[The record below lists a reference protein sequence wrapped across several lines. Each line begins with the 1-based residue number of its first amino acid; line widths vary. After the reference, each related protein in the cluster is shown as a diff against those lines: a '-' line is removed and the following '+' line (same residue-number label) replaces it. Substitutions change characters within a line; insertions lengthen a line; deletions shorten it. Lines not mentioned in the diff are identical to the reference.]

1 MRRLSLLVIAFFVLL
16 LVLPRVA
23 IAQNGITVLSS
34 GYMVVFPYGIT
45 FDLEV
50 EGSAE
55 ITDIDLE
62 YRLNRLSLVPVS
74 CRVDVDFTPGK
85 RVSASYDWNMQETG
99 GLPPGA
105 EVEYWWRVEDASGSS
120 IETPPAT
127 IAYDDL
133 RFDWKSLSSGQ
144 LTLYWYQG
152 DETFAQELV
161 DAADEALQ
169 RLASDI
175 GVSLERAVKVYIY
188 ASSHDLLGALVFPY
202 EWTGGLAFTD
212 FGIIA
217 IGIAPDDLTWG
228 RRAMAH
234 ELAHLVIHQAVF
246 GPFGDLPTWL
256 DEGLA
261 VHAEGELGSTLGQ
274 RLEEAIS
281 RDELISVRS
290 LASSFPA
297 DLDEAVLSYA
307 ESYSVVQFLLD
318 DYGRERMQELLGVF
332 REGSSYDDALM
343 EVYGFDTDGLEAR
356 WRESLGLGPWPT
368 ATPDAGGG
376 FLGCSISLKTGSGP
390 SDGWGLIALGAL
402 ILAPA
407 MVFALGRMGRG
418 R

>member
-1 MRRLSLLVIAFFVLL
+1 MRRLAPFVIAFLVLL
-16 LVLPRVA
+16 LHLPTVA
-23 IAQNGITVLSS
+23 VAEDGITVLNS

-45 FDLEV
+45 FNLEV
-50 EGSAE
+50 ESSAE

-85 RVSASYDWNMQETG
+85 NVSASYDWNLQETG

-120 IETPPAT
+120 IETPPST

-152 DETFAQELV
+152 DDAFAQELM
-161 DAADEALQ
+161 DAADEALE
-169 RLASDI
+169 RLTSDI

-188 ASSHDLLGALVFPY
+188 ASSEDLLGALVFPY

-217 IGIAPDDLTWG
+217 IGIAPDDLSWG

-246 GPFGDLPTWL
+246 GPFGQLPTWL

-261 VHAEGELGSTLGQ
+261 VHAEGELRSEFGR

-281 RDELISVRS
+281 RNQLISVRS

-297 DLDEAVLSYA
+297 DLDEAMLSYA

-318 DYGRERMQELLGVF
+318 NYGRERMQQLLGVF
-332 REGSSYDDALM
+332 REGSSYDGALM

-356 WRESLGLGPWPT
+356 WRQSLGLGPRPT
-368 ATPDAGGG
+368 ATPEADGG
-376 FLGCSISLKTGSGP
+376 FLECSILSKTGAGASGR
-390 SDGWGLIALGAL
+390 WAFIALGAL
-402 ILAPA
+402 VLVPA
-407 MVFALGRMGRG
+407 MVFAVGRLRGGR
-418 R
+418 